1 MLDAMA
7 RAELEKEL
15 KKAADELEE
24 IDEMRSAVLGQTGVH
39 IGAKEL
45 QRHYDQFDGSQKR
58 LTARIH
64 EIRAQLA
71 NAESQKVVVS
81 GE

>member
-1 MLDAMA
+1 MLDATMCA
-7 RAELEKEL
+7 KLEKEL
-15 KKAADELEE
+15 KQVEDELEE

-45 QRHYDQFDGSQKR
+45 QRHNAQFDGSQKR
-58 LTARIH
+58 LTARIQ

-71 NAESQKVVVS
+71 NTESQAV
-81 GE
+81 

>member
-1 MLDAMA
+1 MLDATM

-15 KKAADELEE
+15 KKAEDELEE

-39 IGAKEL
+39 IGASEL
-45 QRHYDQFDGSQKR
+45 ARHYAQFDGNQKR
-58 LTARIH
+58 LTARIK

-71 NAESQKVVVS
+71 NAESQAV
-81 GE
+81 